1 VTSTLPATH
10 PPLSSSSFTITPPG
24 RIEFG
29 SGSLERLGDAVA
41 SVGKARAFVVTD
53 GGIVGAG
60 ILDRVRAVLDR
71 AGIATGVFADVE
83 PNPST
88 ATIDR
93 GAERARAFGDAAV
106 VAVGGG
112 SSLDAAKGIALLA
125 TNAGTAEQLNFSVEP
140 EAPGLPVV
148 AVPTTAGTGAE
159 TNGFGVIEDTGRH
172 CKVYLGHASVAPRV
186 SVLDPDL
193 TIGLPPRATAATGVD
208 ALVHGIE
215 SLTSRGRNPVSEAYA
230 HHAVRLVHRW
240 LPLAVRD
247 GADLEA
253 RAQLLLGAHLA
264 GLALSISGLG
274 LVHGI
279 AHALTART
287 GTPHGVALGAVL
299 DRVLEFNLSAS
310 AAQLADVG
318 VDLGEPLG
326 PDEDAAAR
334 ATVERVRDLTERL
347 GMRPPLADL
356 GVTPDLVPDLV
367 RTALADAV
375 TRNTPRMPTPAELTA
390 LLTDLLCD
398 EPGGGTR

>member
-1 VTSTLPATH
+1 
-10 PPLSSSSFTITPPG
+10 
-24 RIEFG
+24 
-29 SGSLERLGDAVA
+29 
-41 SVGKARAFVVTD
+41 
-53 GGIVGAG
+53 
-60 ILDRVRAVLDR
+60 
-71 AGIATGVFADVE
+71 
-83 PNPST
+83 
-88 ATIDR
+88 
-93 GAERARAFGDAAV
+93 
-106 VAVGGG
+106 
-112 SSLDAAKGIALLA
+112 
-125 TNAGTAEQLNFSVEP
+125 
-140 EAPGLPVV
+140 
-148 AVPTTAGTGAE
+148 
-159 TNGFGVIEDTGRH
+159 
-172 CKVYLGHASVAPRV
+172 
-186 SVLDPDL
+186 
-193 TIGLPPRATAATGVD
+193 
-208 ALVHGIE
+208 VHGIE

-299 DRVLEFNLSAS
+299 DRVLEFNLPTS

-318 VDLGEPLG
+318 VDLGEPHG
-326 PDEDAAAR
+326 PDEGVAAR